1 MLLGGLLFGFVDEE
15 LGLCE
20 EAYPGAVGGAEIGQ
34 EDRVDLIGAEACA
47 LVQSC
52 SDGCGR
58 QTRINQNSPFAR
70 SNECACGMG
79 GSDGLGFSPN
89 SIAA

>member
-1 MLLGGLLFGFVDEE
+1 MLPCGLLLGFVDEE

-20 EAYPGAVGGAEIGQ
+20 EADTGAVGGAEIGQ
-34 EDRVDLIGAEACA
+34 ENRIDLIGAEACA

-70 SNECACGMG
+70 SNECTRGMG
-79 GSDGLGFSPN
+79 GSDGL
-89 SIAA
+89 